1 LLACSNR
8 RVKIWAANYMEK
20 AAAHGVGV
28 SSARVLMPALWSND
42 AYVRAGAAAGVR
54 GAMLKD
60 AKASAAEIAGL
71 LLERDA
77 GQRVRMLSFLH
88 QEIVKD
94 ESCRLKHFTR
104 FLCRN
109 LAGSGKDG
117 KMAALAV
124 MACAVAEGRFRHVE
138 RNVLEALAQD
148 TGGGDPAK
156 EVRMKAMRIGKEMG
170 EKWNLNLSAVLCH
183 MSAQGKNLSHMHPEI
198 EELLNAKDAETRKN
212 AFMALKGMCD
222 AGGGQRTKAVEILI
236 RGLSSEHGDARMWA
250 RNRLYTMI
258 ERKEVDLE
266 KEAVLA
272 GFKAALAKNGSKDAR
287 ELLGMI
293 AHSDFLGMNTCKL
306 ANALIVFKQNGKLE
320 SSVDEIKSG
329 EAETS

>member
-1 LLACSNR
+1 MA
-8 RVKIWAANYMEK
+8 
-20 AAAHGVGV
+20 
-28 SSARVLMPALWSND
+28 ALWNSD
-42 AYVRAGAAAGVR
+42 PYVRAGAAAGVR
-54 GAMLKD
+54 GMIARD
-60 AKASAAEIAGL
+60 AKKSASEIAEL

-77 GQRVRMLSFLH
+77 GQRVRMLSFIH
-88 QEIVKD
+88 QEIAGD
-94 ESCRLKHFTR
+94 ASCRLKHFTR

-109 LAGSGKDG
+109 LADGGKDG

-138 RNVLEALAQD
+138 RGVLDALALD
-148 TGGGDPAK
+148 ADEGDPAK
-156 EVRMKAMRIGKEMG
+156 EVRMKAMRIGKEMEG
-170 EKWNLNLSAVLCH
+170 KWNLNLSVVLRH
-183 MSAQGKNLSHMHPEI
+183 MSAQGKNLSHMAAEI
-198 EELLNAKDAETRKN
+198 EELLKAKDAETRKN
-212 AFMALKGMCD
+212 AFITLKGMCD
-222 AGGGQRTKAVEILI
+222 AEGRQRTKAVEILT

-266 KEAVLA
+266 DEAVLA

-306 ANALIVFKQNGKLE
+306 ANALIVLKENGKLE
-320 SSVDEIKSG
+320 SSGDEIKHK
-329 EAETS
+329 EMETS